1 MSATIPN
8 ESVRVAIVGMT
19 GSGKTVL
26 ISTLAMKMAQMALE
40 NIFMAPFGDNRRQT
54 LRYTQSNWKMLN
66 EGRWPPSTP
75 AGELIELQ
83 WELTTQNNQALVQ
96 FLDCAGQDI
105 RSLFQTDNFNPNY
118 LSGDLKKVYE
128 NISSANILIFLVNM
142 KDLLATPDYVNE
154 LMDLDQMFHT
164 LNQRSDIPRKMAV
177 ALSQFDKYKPEV
189 DQQFNGDFLE
199 YIRHYI
205 PLLHGQ
211 YIRNRNF
218 EIIPVAAVSDTRDVI
233 ENGEVRQY
241 PVPEFSSYNLET
253 LIHWIAD
260 SVEELAPIIQQMP
273 EPPCLPP
280 EKEITVPHPK
290 QHKPTTQYTYRQ
302 LTAPYIIMTAL
313 YILVYYLLFFI
324 PAIVPVIVSVFGQDV
339 EDASVYWV
347 IAAAFIL
354 LLAGLF
360 YEMRLLYRCWDVIQD
375 EHAWVTPDQAIKFL
389 YFPILLFIPIVNLH
403 WLIVCLFGLNRCLN
417 EYIHR
422 YRLNVRSC
430 PSTAM
435 TLTCIAYSIPFL
447 NLVLP
452 IFFLP
457 FAMHCVM
464 RTARDIQR
472 VKQQQTLD

>member
-1 MSATIPN
+1 
-8 ESVRVAIVGMT
+8 MT

-26 ISTLAMKMAQMALE
+26 ISTVAMKMAQMALE

-54 LRYTQSNWKMLN
+54 LRYTQSNWKLLN
-66 EGRWPPSTP
+66 EGQWPPSTP
-75 AGELIELQ
+75 AGELIQLQ
-83 WELTTQNNQALVQ
+83 WELTTQNSQAQVQ

-105 RSLFQTDNFNPNY
+105 RSLFQTDNFNPNN

-142 KDLLATPDYVNE
+142 RDLLATPDYVNE

-164 LNQRSDIPRKMAV
+164 LNQRNDIPRKMAV
-177 ALSQFDKYKPEV
+177 VFSQFDKYKPEV
-189 DQQFNGDFLE
+189 YQQFNGDFLE

-211 YIRNRNF
+211 YIRKRNF
-218 EIIPVAAVSDTRDVI
+218 EIIPVAAVNDTRDVI
-233 ENGEVRQY
+233 ENGEVKQY
-241 PVPEFSSYNLET
+241 PVPGFSSYNLET

-260 SVEELAPIIQQMP
+260 CVEELAPELQNAP
-273 EPPCLPP
+273 VNSVNSPVGLHAE
-280 EKEITVPHPK
+280 

-302 LTAPYIIMTAL
+302 LTAPYIIMTVL

-339 EDASVYWV
+339 EDVSVCWV
-347 IAAAFIL
+347 IAAALIL
-354 LLAGLF
+354 LLTGLF
-360 YEMRLLYRCWDVIQD
+360 YEMRLLYRCWNVIQD
-375 EHAWVTPDQAIKFL
+375 EYAWVTPDQAIKFL

-403 WLIVCLFGLNRCLN
+403 WLIVCLFGLNKCLN

-464 RTARDIQR
+464 RTARDIQMIKNK
-472 VKQQQTLD
+472 VVHNVNKLTI